1 MNVEITNLSFHY
13 PSNQVLDDVMFSV
26 GRKECVVILGTNG
39 VGKSTLLKCM
49 NRILRYQS
57 GSVYMRG
64 DDICSLSRNE
74 LAKRVGYVAQSSL
87 FSETTVFDAILLG
100 RKPYIK
106 WDITDADLKLV
117 QGIMERLS
125 LSQYAMRTVTH
136 LSGGETQKVAIARAL
151 AQQPEILLFD
161 EPTSNLDLKNQL
173 EVISLIKSIVKEGN
187 VSAVVTMHDLNLA
200 LRFADKFIMMKG
212 GRIYAAGGREILTSE
227 NIKAV
232 YDVDVVIEQYREK
245 LVIIPH

>member
-1 MNVEITNLSFHY
+1 M
-13 PSNQVLDDVMFSV
+13 
-26 GRKECVVILGTNG
+26 ILGTNG

-49 NRILRYQS
+49 NRILTYQS
-57 GSVYMRG
+57 GSVSMCG
-64 DDICSLSRNE
+64 DDICTLSRNE
-74 LAKRVGYVAQSSL
+74 LAKRVGYVAQSSR

-106 WDITDADLKLV
+106 WDITDSDLKLV

-173 EVISLIKSIVKEGN
+173 EVINLIKSIVKEGN

-200 LRFADKFIMMKG
+200 LRFADKFIMMKS
-212 GRIYAAGGREILTSE
+212 GRIYAAGGREILTAE

-232 YDVDVVIEQYREK
+232 YDVDVVIERYQEK
-245 LVIIPH
+245 MVIIPH

>member
-1 MNVEITNLSFHY
+1 MNLQVKDLSFMY
-13 PSNQVLDDVMFSV
+13 PSNPVLTDVKMSV
-26 GRKECVVILGTNG
+26 GRNECVVILGTNG

-49 NRILRYQS
+49 NRILRYQK
-57 GSVYMRG
+57 GGVEICG
-64 DDICSLSRNE
+64 DDIYSLSRNE
-74 LAKRVGYVAQSSL
+74 LAKRVGYVSQSSR

-106 WDITDADLKLV
+106 WDITDDDLKLV
-117 QGIMERLS
+117 QDIMARLS
-125 LSQYAMRTVTH
+125 LSHYAMRMVNH

-173 EVISLIKSIVKEGN
+173 EVIGLIKSIVKEGN

-200 LRFADKFIMMKG
+200 LRFADKFIMMKDKK
-212 GRIYAAGGREILTSE
+212 IYAAGGSEILTAQ

-232 YDVDVVIEQYREK
+232 YGVDVVIETYKGK
-245 LVIIPH
+245 LVVIPH